1 MSDST
6 RPGNDGPDSNMPS
19 GDETPAGDTPVG
31 DDEAAGDSL
40 SDLDLENLEIPDD
53 LSSLTGS
60 GEPEFAALLT
70 QIAGAEPLAAAS
82 SLAQL
87 DLDAI
92 ATSIGAVG
100 VLHDLSGD
108 APEQAAAAISQVVRG
123 VPLVLITRTGEQMTA
138 VRFADGVR
146 GDELAPGLVLG
157 GAPEEV
163 VDLLTG
169 ATPVGDLDGAVGST
183 SISKFKAVR
192 MLTSAARKARKS
204 FGKGEP
210 GPDSKDGD

>member
-6 RPGNDGPDSNMPS
+6 RPENDGSS
-19 GDETPAGDTPVG
+19 SSSTPAGDDLP
-31 DDEAAGDSL
+31 DF
-40 SDLDLENLEIPDD
+40 DLDNLEIPDD

-60 GEPEFAALLT
+60 GQPEFAALIT

-87 DLDAI
+87 DLDAVP
-92 ATSIGAVG
+92 TSIGAVA
-100 VLHDLSGD
+100 VLKDLAGD
-108 APEQAAAAISQVVRG
+108 APEQAAAAISQLVRG
-123 VPLVLITRTGEQMTA
+123 VPLVLVTRTGEQMTA

-157 GAPEEV
+157 GAPDNV

-169 ATPVGDLDGAVGST
+169 ATSVADLDGVVGST

-192 MLTSAARKARKS
+192 MLTSAARKARKGM
-204 FGKGEP
+204 GKGEP
-210 GPDSKDGD
+210 GSGSTDGA

>member
-1 MSDST
+1 MSDSP
-6 RPGNDGPDSNMPS
+6 RPENDGFNSS
-19 GDETPAGDTPVG
+19 TPPG
-31 DDEAAGDSL
+31 DDLPDF
-40 SDLDLENLEIPDD
+40 DFDNLEIPDD

-60 GEPEFAALLT
+60 GEPEFAALIT

-87 DLDAI
+87 DLDAVP
-92 ATSIGAVG
+92 TSVGAVG
-100 VLHDLSGD
+100 VLKDLAGD
-108 APEQAAAAISQVVRG
+108 APEQAAAAISQLVRG
-123 VPLVLITRTGEQMTA
+123 VPLILVTRTGEQMTA

-157 GAPEEV
+157 GAPENV

-169 ATPVGDLDGAVGST
+169 ATTVADAEGVVGST

-204 FGKGEP
+204 MGKGDP
-210 GPDSKDGD
+210 GQDSKDGA

>member
-1 MSDST
+1 MSDSP
-6 RPGNDGPDSNMPS
+6 RPENDGPSS
-19 GDETPAGDTPVG
+19 TPPG
-31 DDEAAGDSL
+31 DDLPDF
-40 SDLDLENLEIPDD
+40 DLDFEIPDD

-60 GEPEFAALLT
+60 GDPEFAALIT

-87 DLDAI
+87 DLDAVP
-92 ATSIGAVG
+92 TSVGAVG
-100 VLHDLSGD
+100 VLKDLAGD
-108 APEQAAAAISQVVRG
+108 APVQAAMAISQLVRG
-123 VPLVLITRTGEQMTA
+123 VPLVLVTRTGEQMTA

-157 GAPEEV
+157 GAPESV

-169 ATPVGDLDGAVGST
+169 ATSVADLDGVVGST

-192 MLTSAARKARKS
+192 MLASAARKARRNM
-204 FGKGEP
+204 GKGEQ
-210 GPDSKDGD
+210 GLGGKDGA

>member
-1 MSDST
+1 MSDSP
-6 RPGNDGPDSNMPS
+6 RPDNDGFNSN
-19 GDETPAGDTPVG
+19 TPAGDDLP
-31 DDEAAGDSL
+31 DF
-40 SDLDLENLEIPDD
+40 DLDNLEIPDD

-60 GEPEFAALLT
+60 GEPEFAALIT

-87 DLDAI
+87 DLDAVP
-92 ATSIGAVG
+92 TSVGAVG
-100 VLHDLSGD
+100 VLRDRSGD
-108 APEQAAAAISQVVRG
+108 APELAAAAISQLVRG

-138 VRFADGVR
+138 VRFTDGVR

-157 GAPEEV
+157 GAPENV

-169 ATPVGDLDGAVGST
+169 ATTVADAVGVVGST

-204 FGKGEP
+204 MGKGEP
-210 GPDSKDGD
+210 GQDSKDGA

>member
-1 MSDST
+1 MSDSP
-6 RPGNDGPDSNMPS
+6 RPDNNGSDSS
-19 GDETPAGDTPVG
+19 TPAGG
-31 DDEAAGDSL
+31 DLPEF
-40 SDLDLENLEIPDD
+40 DLDNLEIPDD

-60 GEPEFAALLT
+60 GEPEFAAIIT

-87 DLDAI
+87 DLDAVP
-92 ATSIGAVG
+92 TSVGAVG
-100 VLHDLSGD
+100 VLRDRSGD
-108 APEQAAAAISQVVRG
+108 APEQAAAAISQLVRG
-123 VPLVLITRTGEQMTA
+123 VPLVLVTRTGEQMTA

-157 GAPEEV
+157 GAPENV

-169 ATPVGDLDGAVGST
+169 ATSVADIEGVVGSD
-183 SISKFKAVR
+183 SISKFKAMR

-204 FGKGEP
+204 MGKGET
-210 GPDSKDGD
+210 GPDSKDGI

>member
-1 MSDST
+1 MSDSP
-6 RPGNDGPDSNMPS
+6 RPDNNGSDSS
-19 GDETPAGDTPVG
+19 TPTG
-31 DDEAAGDSL
+31 DDLPEF
-40 SDLDLENLEIPDD
+40 DLDNLEIPDD

-60 GEPEFAALLT
+60 GEPEFAAIIT

-87 DLDAI
+87 DLDAVP
-92 ATSIGAVG
+92 TSVGAVG
-100 VLHDLSGD
+100 VLRDRSGD
-108 APEQAAAAISQVVRG
+108 APEQAAAAISQLVRG
-123 VPLVLITRTGEQMTA
+123 VPLVLVTRTGEQMTA

-157 GAPEEV
+157 GAPENV

-169 ATPVGDLDGAVGST
+169 ATSVADIEGVVGSD
-183 SISKFKAVR
+183 SISKFKAMR

-204 FGKGEP
+204 MGKGET
-210 GPDSKDGD
+210 GPDSKDGI

>member
-1 MSDST
+1 MSDSP
-6 RPGNDGPDSNMPS
+6 RPDNGSDS
-19 GDETPAGDTPVG
+19 TPAGDDLPDFDLG
-31 DDEAAGDSL
+31 D
-40 SDLDLENLEIPDD
+40 LEIPDD

-60 GEPEFAALLT
+60 GEPEFAALIT

-87 DLDAI
+87 DLDAVP
-92 ATSIGAVG
+92 TSVGAVG
-100 VLHDLSGD
+100 VLRDRSGD
-108 APEQAAAAISQVVRG
+108 APELAAAAISQLVRG
-123 VPLVLITRTGEQMTA
+123 VPLVLVTRTGEQMTA
-138 VRFADGVR
+138 VRFSDGVR

-157 GAPEEV
+157 GAPESV

-169 ATPVGDLDGAVGST
+169 ATTVADVEGVVGSD

-204 FGKGEP
+204 MGKGET
-210 GPDSKDGD
+210 GPDSKGGI

>member
-1 MSDST
+1 MSDSP
-6 RPGNDGPDSNMPS
+6 RPENDGSSSN
-19 GDETPAGDTPVG
+19 TPAGDDLP
-31 DDEAAGDSL
+31 DF
-40 SDLDLENLEIPDD
+40 DLDSIEIPDD

-60 GEPEFAALLT
+60 GEPEFAALIT

-87 DLDAI
+87 DLDAVP
-92 ATSIGAVG
+92 TSVGAVG
-100 VLHDLSGD
+100 VLKDRSGD
-108 APEQAAAAISQVVRG
+108 APEQAAAAISQLVRG
-123 VPLVLITRTGEQMTA
+123 VPLVLVTRTGEQMTA

-157 GAPEEV
+157 GAPENV

-169 ATPVGDLDGAVGST
+169 ATSVADLDGVVAST

-192 MLTSAARKARKS
+192 MLTSAARKARKAM
-204 FGKGEP
+204 GKGEP
-210 GPDSKDGD
+210 GADGTDGA

>member
-1 MSDST
+1 MSDSP
-6 RPGNDGPDSNMPS
+6 RPDNGSDS
-19 GDETPAGDTPVG
+19 TPAGDDLPDFDLG
-31 DDEAAGDSL
+31 D
-40 SDLDLENLEIPDD
+40 LEIPDD

-60 GEPEFAALLT
+60 GEPDFAALIT

-87 DLDAI
+87 DLDAVP
-92 ATSIGAVG
+92 TSVGAVG
-100 VLHDLSGD
+100 VLRDRSGD
-108 APEQAAAAISQVVRG
+108 APERAAAAISQLVRG
-123 VPLVLITRTGEQMTA
+123 VPLVLVTRTGEQMTA
-138 VRFADGVR
+138 VRFSDGVR

-157 GAPEEV
+157 GAPESV

-169 ATPVGDLDGAVGST
+169 ATALAEVDGVVGSD

-204 FGKGEP
+204 MGKGET
-210 GPDSKDGD
+210 GPDSKGGI

>member
-1 MSDST
+1 MSDSSP
-6 RPGNDGPDSNMPS
+6 RPENDGSSSNT
-19 GDETPAGDTPVG
+19 TPG
-31 DDEAAGDSL
+31 DDLPDFDLGD
-40 SDLDLENLEIPDD
+40 LEIPDD

-60 GEPEFAALLT
+60 GEPEFAALIT

-87 DLDAI
+87 DLDAVP
-92 ATSIGAVG
+92 TSVGAVG
-100 VLHDLSGD
+100 VLRDRSGD
-108 APEQAAAAISQVVRG
+108 APERAAAAISQLVRG
-123 VPLVLITRTGEQMTA
+123 VPLVLVTRTGEQMTA
-138 VRFADGVR
+138 VRFSDGVR

-157 GAPEEV
+157 GAPESV

-169 ATPVGDLDGAVGST
+169 ATALADVDGVVGSD

-204 FGKGEP
+204 MGKGET
-210 GPDSKDGD
+210 GPDSKGGI

>member
-1 MSDST
+1 MSDSP
-6 RPGNDGPDSNMPS
+6 RPENDGFNSN
-19 GDETPAGDTPVG
+19 TPAGD
-31 DDEAAGDSL
+31 
-40 SDLDLENLEIPDD
+40 DLPDFDLENLEIPDD

-60 GEPEFAALLT
+60 GEPEFAALIT
-70 QIAGAEPLAAAS
+70 QIAGAVPLAAAS

-87 DLDAI
+87 DLDAVP
-92 ATSIGAVG
+92 TPIGAVA
-100 VLHDLSGD
+100 VLRDLSGN
-108 APEQAAAAISQVVRG
+108 APEEAAAAISQLVRG
-123 VPLVLITRTGEQMTA
+123 VPLVLVTRTGEQMTA

-157 GAPEEV
+157 GAPEAV

-169 ATPVGDLDGAVGST
+169 AAKVADFKGVVRST

-204 FGKGEP
+204 LGKGE
-210 GPDSKDGD
+210 PDSKDGA

>member
-6 RPGNDGPDSNMPS
+6 RPDNDGSSSN
-19 GDETPAGDTPVG
+19 TPTG
-31 DDEAAGDSL
+31 DDLPDF
-40 SDLDLENLEIPDD
+40 DLDNLEIPDD

-60 GEPEFAALLT
+60 GEPEFAALIT

-87 DLDAI
+87 DLDAVPT
-92 ATSIGAVG
+92 AVGAVG
-100 VLHDLSGD
+100 VLRDLAGD
-108 APEQAAAAISQVVRG
+108 APEQAAAAVSQLVRG
-123 VPLVLITRTGEQMTA
+123 VPLVLVTRTGEQMTA
-138 VRFADGVR
+138 VRFSDGAR

-157 GAPEEV
+157 GAPEDV

-169 ATPVGDLDGAVGST
+169 ATSVDDFDGVVGST

-192 MLTSAARKARKS
+192 MLTSAARKARKGM
-204 FGKGEP
+204 GKGEP
-210 GPDSKDGD
+210 GPDSTDGA

>member
-1 MSDST
+1 MSDSP
-6 RPGNDGPDSNMPS
+6 RPANDGSDSS
-19 GDETPAGDTPVG
+19 TPVG
-31 DDEAAGDSL
+31 DDLPDF
-40 SDLDLENLEIPDD
+40 DLDNLEIPDD
-53 LSSLTGS
+53 LSSLTGT
-60 GEPEFAALLT
+60 GEPEFAAIIT

-87 DLDAI
+87 DLDAVP
-92 ATSIGAVG
+92 TSVGAVG
-100 VLHDLSGD
+100 VLRDRSGD
-108 APEQAAAAISQVVRG
+108 APERAAAAISQLVRG
-123 VPLVLITRTGEQMTA
+123 VPLVLVTRTGEQMTA

-157 GAPEEV
+157 GAPENV

-169 ATPVGDLDGAVGST
+169 ATAVADVDGVVGSD

-204 FGKGEP
+204 MGKGET
-210 GPDSKDGD
+210 GPDSKGGI

>member
-1 MSDST
+1 MSDSPT
-6 RPGNDGPDSNMPS
+6 PENDGSS
-19 GDETPAGDTPVG
+19 SSSTPAGDDLP
-31 DDEAAGDSL
+31 DF
-40 SDLDLENLEIPDD
+40 DLDSIEIPDD
-53 LSSLTGS
+53 LSSLTGT
-60 GEPEFAALLT
+60 GEPEFAALIT

-87 DLDAI
+87 DLDAVP
-92 ATSIGAVG
+92 TSIGAVG
-100 VLHDLSGD
+100 VLKDLAGD
-108 APEQAAAAISQVVRG
+108 APEQAAAAISQLVRG
-123 VPLVLITRTGEQMTA
+123 VPLVLVTRTGEQMTA

-157 GAPEEV
+157 GAPENV

-169 ATPVGDLDGAVGST
+169 ATGVADLDDVVGST

-192 MLTSAARKARKS
+192 MLTSAARKARRS
-204 FGKGEP
+204 TGKGEP

>member
-1 MSDST
+1 MSDSP
-6 RPGNDGPDSNMPS
+6 RPENDGSS
-19 GDETPAGDTPVG
+19 STPPG
-31 DDEAAGDSL
+31 DDLPDF
-40 SDLDLENLEIPDD
+40 DLDSFEIPDD

-60 GEPEFAALLT
+60 GEPEFAALIT

-87 DLDAI
+87 DLDAVP
-92 ATSIGAVG
+92 TSVGAVG
-100 VLHDLSGD
+100 VLKDLAGD
-108 APEQAAAAISQVVRG
+108 APEQAAVAISQLVRG
-123 VPLVLITRTGEQMTA
+123 VPLVLVTRTGEQMTA

-157 GAPEEV
+157 GAPESV

-169 ATPVGDLDGAVGST
+169 ATSVADLDGVVGST

-192 MLTSAARKARKS
+192 MLTSAARKARRS
-204 FGKGEP
+204 MGKGEQ
-210 GPDSKDGD
+210 GLGGKDGA

>member
-1 MSDST
+1 MSDSP
-6 RPGNDGPDSNMPS
+6 RPENDGPSS
-19 GDETPAGDTPVG
+19 STPAGDDLP
-31 DDEAAGDSL
+31 DF
-40 SDLDLENLEIPDD
+40 DLDSIEIPDD

-60 GEPEFAALLT
+60 GEPEFAALIT

-87 DLDAI
+87 DLDAVP
-92 ATSIGAVG
+92 TSVGAVG
-100 VLHDLSGD
+100 VLKDRSGD
-108 APEQAAAAISQVVRG
+108 APERAAAAISQLERG
-123 VPLVLITRTGEQMTA
+123 VPLVLVTRTGEQMTA

-157 GAPEEV
+157 GAPENV

-169 ATPVGDLDGAVGST
+169 ATSVADLDGVVAST

-192 MLTSAARKARKS
+192 MLTSAARKARKAM
-204 FGKGEP
+204 GKGEP
-210 GPDSKDGD
+210 GADGTDGA

>member
-1 MSDST
+1 MSDSP
-6 RPGNDGPDSNMPS
+6 RPENDGSS
-19 GDETPAGDTPVG
+19 SSTPAGDDLP
-31 DDEAAGDSL
+31 DF
-40 SDLDLENLEIPDD
+40 DLDSIEIPDD

-60 GEPEFAALLT
+60 GEPEFAALIT

-87 DLDAI
+87 DLDAVP
-92 ATSIGAVG
+92 TSIGAVG
-100 VLHDLSGD
+100 VLKDLAGD
-108 APEQAAAAISQVVRG
+108 APEQAAAAISQLVRG
-123 VPLVLITRTGEQMTA
+123 VPLVLVTRTGEQMTA

-157 GAPEEV
+157 GAPENV

-169 ATPVGDLDGAVGST
+169 ATGVADLDDVVGST

-192 MLTSAARKARKS
+192 MLTSAARKARRS
-204 FGKGEP
+204 TGKGEP

>member
-1 MSDST
+1 MSDSP
-6 RPGNDGPDSNMPS
+6 RPDNGSDS
-19 GDETPAGDTPVG
+19 TPAGDDLPDFDLG
-31 DDEAAGDSL
+31 D
-40 SDLDLENLEIPDD
+40 LEIPDD

-60 GEPEFAALLT
+60 GEPDFAALIT

-87 DLDAI
+87 DLDAVP
-92 ATSIGAVG
+92 TSVGAVG
-100 VLHDLSGD
+100 VLRDRSGD
-108 APEQAAAAISQVVRG
+108 APERAAAAISQLVRG
-123 VPLVLITRTGEQMTA
+123 VPLVLVTRTGEQMTA
-138 VRFADGVR
+138 VRFSDGVR

-157 GAPEEV
+157 GAPESV

-169 ATPVGDLDGAVGST
+169 ATALADVDGVVGSD

-204 FGKGEP
+204 MGKGET
-210 GPDSKDGD
+210 GPDSKGGI

>member
-1 MSDST
+1 MSDS
-6 RPGNDGPDSNMPS
+6 PKPENDGSS
-19 GDETPAGDTPVG
+19 SSTPPG
-31 DDEAAGDSL
+31 DDLPDF
-40 SDLDLENLEIPDD
+40 DLDFEIPDD

-60 GEPEFAALLT
+60 GEPEFAAIIT

-87 DLDAI
+87 DLDAVP
-92 ATSIGAVG
+92 TSVGAVG
-100 VLHDLSGD
+100 VLKDLAGD
-108 APEQAAAAISQVVRG
+108 APEQAAAAISQLVRG
-123 VPLVLITRTGEQMTA
+123 VPLVLVTRTGEQMTA

-157 GAPEEV
+157 GAPENV

-169 ATPVGDLDGAVGST
+169 ATSVADLDGVVGST

-192 MLTSAARKARKS
+192 MLTSAARKARKGM
-204 FGKGEP
+204 GKGEP
-210 GPDSKDGD
+210 DQGSTGGA